1 MNNQQAVKKYIEEET
16 GIVVSKNLL
25 AFIMNPQKPEGLN
38 NCALKDIVVEYEP
51 IFRRF
56 RGMLDGPPE
65 RNWLVSFDI
74 FLMCRISH
82 KPDLEKILGL
92 SE

>member
-25 AFIMNPQKPEGLN
+25 AFIMNPQKLEGLN
-38 NCALKDIVVEYEP
+38 NSALKDIVVEYQP

-56 RGMLDGPPE
+56 RGMLDGPTE
-65 RNWLVSFDI
+65 REQLAI
-74 FLMCRISH
+74 FEISLMCRITH
-82 KPDLEKILGL
+82 KPDLEKILKS